1 MDKEP
6 EKQKNDKDVLIVT
19 DNQTG
24 ERGIVTGLDKKG
36 TPQKV
41 PIAPENHQ
49 DFLRFDKNGNALDNF
64 FTNFI
69 RQCKEP
75 TRFGFSKTTTDAI
88 ERFLADPDKAKA
100 EIEGERIDTANW
112 QNKNNHQNKKSMEQ
126 NPSKQNAAEAQGQ
139 QPESNKHQY
148 QPIDET
154 KVNWEEIQ
162 KKWGVSRDQLEQSGD
177 LTKML
182 NYGKSNLI
190 TVHPNFGGEPLET
203 AARLSFK
210 KNEDGSVS
218 LVPHLIRKEAN
229 LEQEYKGHT
238 FSEADKSALKNY
250 GNMGRVVDLMDANG
264 KLVPSIISIDRHTH
278 EITDLPV
285 RRLRIPE
292 KIGITE
298 LTRQEQDMLR
308 AGLPLKNKEIELA
321 NGRKFTATLQVNV
334 EEKGVEFVPRGNR
347 QQKGQNQ
354 KVDQSQQAEK
364 TLQTPDGD
372 NTQKQHRPQWTDENG
387 NIKPIGKW
395 KGVEFTEEQKRDYL
409 EGKTIKLDGVPD
421 KQGVPATMYLK
432 FNPEKGRPL
441 TYANDP
447 DKAVSQKPASES
459 RTQVAV
465 NSEGKT
471 NEQTKGV
478 KEPLKKGQTA
488 PKDARQQEQRDAAVK
503 QEKPEKK
510 KSKGLKM

>member
-1 MDKEP
+1 MDKDNEQERP
-6 EKQKNDKDVLIVT
+6 QSDMDVLIVT

-24 ERGIVTGLDKKG
+24 ERGIVSGLNENGHPK
-36 TPQKV
+36 KV
-41 PIAPENHQ
+41 PVKPGHQQ

-64 FTNFI
+64 FANFV

-75 TRFGFSKTTTDAI
+75 TRFGFSKTTTGVL
-88 ERFLADPDKAKA
+88 ERLFAESEEAKT
-100 EIEGERIDTANW
+100 EIEGESINPSDYV
-112 QNKNNHQNKKSMEQ
+112 NKQNKKKMEQ
-126 NPSKQNAAEAQGQ
+126 NPDNTGNAAQ
-139 QPESNKHQY
+139 QQENRHQY

-154 KVNWEEIQ
+154 KVNWADIQ
-162 KKWGVSRDQLEQSGD
+162 QKWGITRDQLEQSGD
-177 LTKML
+177 LTKMI

-190 TVHPNFGGEPLET
+190 TVHPTFGDEQLET
-203 AARLSFK
+203 AARLSFR

-238 FSEADKSALKNY
+238 FSEADKSSLKNY
-250 GNMGRVVDLMDANG
+250 GNMGRVVDLMDASG
-264 KLVPSIISIDRHTH
+264 KTVPSIISIDRQTN

-292 KIGITE
+292 KIGNTE

-321 NGRKFTATLQVNV
+321 NGRKFTATLQANV
-334 EEKGVEFVPRGNR
+334 EEKGVEFVPRGFR
-347 QQKGQNQ
+347 QRNGQEQKQEG
-354 KVDQSQQAEK
+354 SQQAGG
-364 TLQTPDGD
+364 QTADGD
-372 NTQKQHRPQWTDENG
+372 GNQRRRPQWTDEDG

-395 KGVEFTEEQKRDYL
+395 KNVEFTDQQKRDYL
-409 EGKTIKLDGVPD
+409 EGKTIKLEGVPD

-432 FNPEKGRPL
+432 FSPEKGRPL
-441 TYANDP
+441 TYTNDP

-459 RTQVAV
+459 QTQVAV
-465 NSEGKT
+465 NNDGKT

-478 KEPLKKGQTA
+478 KEPLQQGQTA
-488 PKDARQQEQRDAAVK
+488 PKDTRQQEQQDAAVK
-503 QEKPEKK
+503 PDKSEKK
-510 KSKGLKM
+510 KGKGMKI